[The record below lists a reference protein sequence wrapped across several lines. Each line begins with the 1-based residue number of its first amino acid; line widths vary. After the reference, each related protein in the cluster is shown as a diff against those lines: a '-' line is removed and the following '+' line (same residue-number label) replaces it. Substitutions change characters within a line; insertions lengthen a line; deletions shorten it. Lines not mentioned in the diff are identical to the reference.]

1 VVAATVAFGALAAL
15 WSVVIPLGEGPD
27 EPAHLG
33 LVLHLA
39 DQVDYPTPDGLA
51 RSTAVVRLCREHAA
65 AVRACPVPG
74 EAVTADAVRRREA
87 ADAPPRAT
95 RPAWD
100 DDGGRRPTD
109 AANQMPQHP
118 PLAYVAMAGVL
129 RVERAVLGEAP
140 SLDREVAL
148 LRLANVLLLAPLP
161 LLAWAT
167 ARRAG
172 ASAPVAELAAVGPL
186 ALPMLAA
193 TGATVGND
201 ALLVVLGAGVA
212 VLLAGVAAG
221 DARVRTGVAIGAVTG
236 AALLTKAFAL
246 VFVPVVAAA
255 YLVGRRRPDQN
266 APIGAVL
273 RPLAAAAVT
282 VAVVAGPWYA
292 WAWARNGSP
301 VASVDADRYTEA
313 LRPPGFSPD
322 VRAFASRAAGL
333 LQERTWGSFGW
344 YTVRLP
350 GWLTV
355 ALTAAA
361 VVLVAIGLVVA
372 GRRGRRAR
380 ETGTDARGGVPR
392 LDVLVVLL
400 APVVL
405 LAGLVVGRA
414 WTLHARSGQY
424 PFLQGRYLFAGIV
437 GPLVAG
443 SVGLHRLFP
452 RRRRP
457 LLAGIAMAAAF
468 QAYALH
474 RAVQTWWGAADAS
487 LAERLDA
494 VVAWGGLP
502 PPVAVLVAVGAACAV
517 VLLGVVALTVGVPS
531 SRGTPPVGSDTR

>member
-1 VVAATVAFGALAAL
+1 MVAATVAFGALAAL
-15 WSVVIPLGEGPD
+15 WSVVIPLAEGPD

-33 LVLHLA
+33 LVVHLA
-39 DQVDYPTPDGLA
+39 DQLEYPAPDGLA

-74 EAVTADAVRRREA
+74 ELVTADAVRRREA
-87 ADAPPRAT
+87 ADAPARAA
-95 RPAWD
+95 RPAWG

-118 PLAYVAMAGVL
+118 PLAYVAMAAVL
-129 RVERAVLGEAP
+129 RAERAVLGEAP

-148 LRLANVLLLAPLP
+148 LRLVNVLVLAPLP

-186 ALPMLAA
+186 AVPMLAA

-212 VLLAGVAAG
+212 VLLAGVATG

-236 AALLTKAFAL
+236 AALLTKAFAV

-255 YLVGRRRPDQN
+255 YLVGRRGRDGS
-266 APIGAVL
+266 APMAAVL
-273 RPLAAAAVT
+273 RPLVASAAT
-282 VAVVAGPWYA
+282 VAVVAGPWYG
-292 WAWARNGSP
+292 WAWVRNGSP

-322 VRAFASRAAGL
+322 VGAFASKAAGL

-355 ALTAAA
+355 VLTVAAAA
-361 VVLVAIGLVVA
+361 VMGIGLVVA
-372 GRRGRRAR
+372 ERHGHRSR
-380 ETGTDARGGVPR
+380 ETGAAARGGVPR
-392 LDVLVVLL
+392 LDVLIVLL
-400 APVVL
+400 APAVL
-405 LAGLVVGRA
+405 LAALVVGRA

-424 PFLQGRYLFAGIV
+424 PFLQGRYLFAGIA
-437 GPLVAG
+437 GPLVVGA
-443 SVGLHRLFP
+443 VGLHRLFP
-452 RRRRP
+452 RRRLP
-457 LLAGIAMAAAF
+457 LLAAVATAAAL

-474 RAVQTWWGAADAS
+474 RAVKTWWGAADAS

-517 VLLGVVALTVGVPS
+517 VLLGGVVLTVGVPPP
-531 SRGTPPVGSDTR
+531 RATPPVGSDTR